1 VLDYNAWTEFPIF
14 QVTDPDFGK
23 PISHI
28 VGGPQFQTPR
38 QIRFGVRFA
47 F

>member
-1 VLDYNAWTEFPIF
+1 MYDYWTQIDASTPN
-14 QVTDPDFGK
+14 PDFGK
-23 PISHI
+23 PISQ
-28 VGGPQFQTPR
+28 VFGGAPPQFQTPR